1 MAMAFSIASPVF
13 LPSLSSALSG
23 KRKNVAKTRL
33 AASYGIPG
41 YDAPRPYQTPK
52 LPVAEG
58 TNSKPAG
65 SNAAQPVW
73 SNYGA
78 PPDYQTPRNYRAPQA
93 YGQTSTELGQEGLTL
108 EDVQEEVKAELDS
121 NDGSGG
127 NRGDD
132 NDGNGGDGD
141 GDGEEEAPKKKISG
155 MSMSQKLTLAYAI
168 LVGVGGIMG
177 FAKSGSSKSLMAG
190 GGSASILYYV
200 YLNLPSNPVMASGIG
215 LGISGM
221 LLFIM
226 GSRFLESGKVF
237 PAGVVSLYS
246 LVMAG
251 GYIHGIFRSAH

>member
-1 MAMAFSIASPVF
+1 VQGA
-13 LPSLSSALSG
+13 
-23 KRKNVAKTRL
+23 
-33 AASYGIPG
+33 
-41 YDAPRPYQTPK
+41 TP
-52 LPVAEG
+52 
-58 TNSKPAG
+58 
-65 SNAAQPVW
+65 
-73 SNYGA
+73 
-78 PPDYQTPRNYRAPQA
+78 
-93 YGQTSTELGQEGLTL
+93 
-108 EDVQEEVKAELDS
+108 ELDS

-132 NDGNGGDGD
+132 NDGHGGDGGGDDGD
-141 GDGEEEAPKKKISG
+141 GDEAKKKKPSG

-215 LGISGM
+215 LGISGL